1 MKYTKLLLSSALLA
15 SSLQLAQAATITLAG
30 DPIGGGQIITGNFTI
45 APQGEIGGQNSTPG
59 SGNENAQFAIDGV
72 VGTKYLNFGELNTGY
87 IVTPTIGLSNV
98 TGLTI
103 TTATGAFED
112 ARDPLTF
119 SLFGSNTAVA
129 STVPGATYDLSTF
142 TLIVADAV
150 TGLATDPGRG
160 QTAPT
165 QTFTNVNDFT
175 TYVLVFPT
183 IRNAGAANSMQV
195 AEAILSGTAVPEP
208 SSLALLGLGALGLVT
223 RRRRNA

>member
-30 DPIGGGQIITGNFTI
+30 DPIGGGQLIGSTFTI
-45 APQGEIGGQNSTPG
+45 ANGNGTGGQNSYPG
-59 SGNENAQFAIDGV
+59 GENPSNAIDGV
-72 VGTKYLNFGELNTGY
+72 TETKYLNFAKTNTGY

-98 TGLTI
+98 TGLTL
-103 TTATGAFED
+103 TTAGD
-112 ARDPLTF
+112 APNRDPLTF
-119 SLFGSNTAVA
+119 SLYGSNTAIA
-129 STVPGATYDLSTF
+129 SGVSGTTYDLGTF
-142 TLIVADAV
+142 TLIVADAS
-150 TGLATDPGRG
+150 TGLGPDPGRG

-183 IRNAGAANSMQV
+183 ICDSGGTDSMQI
-195 AEAILSGTAVPEP
+195 AEAILSGTAIPEP
-208 SSLALLGLGALGLVT
+208 SSLAFLGLGALGLVT